1 MVLNNIFRF
10 IEVTTEK
17 NGIVILIIDK
27 NYYFILKL
35 KSGGVWSFARLLY
48 NICIEK
54 RKNLF
59 VGILCFMWQTRKSIC
74 SNKLTYTLI
83 LKFVINTICLFTNLF
98 LFSIPKCN
106 ILLFT
111 KILTKDDGTLLS
123 IFY

>member
-54 RKNLF
+54 KKEF
-59 VGILCFMWQTRKSIC
+59 VCGNFM
-74 SNKLTYTLI
+74 
-83 LKFVINTICLFTNLF
+83 
-98 LFSIPKCN
+98 
-106 ILLFT
+106 
-111 KILTKDDGTLLS
+111 
-123 IFY
+123 FYVAN